1 MWLETLE
8 LKNVKCFEQKAFRFS
23 PGFNVIIG
31 DNGTGKTS
39 IIESI
44 GLIISKTGIPNSG
57 EHIKNIARKVVTD
70 SKNSIPTIS
79 DCTPIQILSNIRYH
93 TPTRREYQR
102 VEIDINMTDESHGY
116 GMTLGSNHISLSEF
130 IHRIINESHNYPIL
144 SKYSSIRRFNITK
157 QPLSTTLISTR
168 RIDGY
173 NNWNDLIENSNIVN
187 LWIKTLEISTLQRNK
202 SNPVLESIRTS
213 IRSAISDDQP
223 GSIYYDIVID
233 ELCIKKP
240 NGEILPISLLSDG
253 QFNMISMVM
262 DIAIRCAILNP
273 HLLEKAPQETSGI
286 VLIDELDLH
295 LHPKWQMRVVD
306 DLKRTFP
313 KIQFIVTTHSP
324 LIIQSLKPDE
334 GDRLID
340 LNDPDT
346 VPDYEY
352 SGRSPED
359 ILEEGMGIEMP
370 QRSHRWKEMYHAAEE
385 YYELL
390 DKAESADE
398 TERLV
403 LREKLDVLMIPYDN
417 NPAYAAYTSFLKQKR
432 IVTGID
438 KV

>member
-1 MWLETLE
+1 M
-8 LKNVKCFEQKAFRFS
+8 
-23 PGFNVIIG
+23 
-31 DNGTGKTS
+31 
-39 IIESI
+39 
-44 GLIISKTGIPNSG
+44 
-57 EHIKNIARKVVTD
+57 
-70 SKNSIPTIS
+70 
-79 DCTPIQILSNIRYH
+79 
-93 TPTRREYQR
+93 
-102 VEIDINMTDESHGY
+102 
-116 GMTLGSNHISLSEF
+116 
-130 IHRIINESHNYPIL
+130 
-144 SKYSSIRRFNITK
+144 
-157 QPLSTTLISTR
+157 
-168 RIDGY
+168 
-173 NNWNDLIENSNIVN
+173 
-187 LWIKTLEISTLQRNK
+187 
-202 SNPVLESIRTS
+202 
-213 IRSAISDDQP
+213 
-223 GSIYYDIVID
+223 
-233 ELCIKKP
+233 
-240 NGEILPISLLSDG
+240 
-253 QFNMISMVM
+253 
-262 DIAIRCAILNP
+262 
-273 HLLEKAPQETSGI
+273 
-286 VLIDELDLH
+286 IDELDLH

-334 GDRLID
+334 GDKLID

-390 DKAESADE
+390 DKTESADE